1 MSNVLTRYNEQL
13 KVWSKQLG
21 GKPTAE
27 LLETAHCF
35 GRPGKQSLALAMAM
49 RAEGVTAGQIIMACG
64 APQNNHRRDVIAAG
78 WFKRDMNQPESP
90 AGHTVYKINLT
101 PKGEAEAKKR
111 VAATEATALPGD
123 KPKPAKAKAKGS
135 KKQKAADKKLAIAD
149 LRHSLVLPETPAA
162 VTDTVE
168 GADLPNQP
176 TETENA
182 HMSA

>member
-1 MSNVLTRYNEQL
+1 MSNVLNTYTAQL

-78 WFKRDMNQPESP
+78 WFKRDMNAAPND

-111 VAATEATALPGD
+111 VAATEATTLPGD
-123 KPKPAKAKAKGS
+123 KPAKPAKKGKAKP
-135 KKQKAADKKLAIAD
+135 AETPA
-149 LRHSLVLPETPAA
+149 ETPAA
-162 VTDTVE
+162 VTDDCNCDTGGSAGCPVHDE
-168 GADLPNQP
+168 ATHEPNS
-176 TETENA
+176 TENA

>member
-1 MSNVLTRYNEQL
+1 MSNVLNTYTAQL

-49 RAEGVTAGQIIMACG
+49 RSEGVTAGQIIMACG

-78 WFKRDMNQPESP
+78 WFKRDMNAAPND

-101 PKGEAEAKKR
+101 PKGEVEMKKR
-111 VAATEATALPGD
+111 VAAAEATALPGD
-123 KPKPAKAKAKGS
+123 KPAKPAKKATSKPKASKKGKAKP
-135 KKQKAADKKLAIAD
+135 
-149 LRHSLVLPETPAA
+149 VETPAA

-168 GADLPNQP
+168 GADLPQQP